1 MFTSILIPML
11 AIGFSK
17 LNLDGTF
24 SLFQGAPFLGRESFC
39 LNKL

>member
-17 LNLDGTF
+17 LNLEIWIELLVF
-24 SLFQGAPFLGRESFC
+24 SKAFPSWGGKAFV
-39 LNKL
+39 